1 MASARRGIV
10 CHSLSLVFFACVFD
24 SGGVLAK
31 GDKKKKKKRKTGRHI
46 KLFSRFALLKFKV

>member
-31 GDKKKKKKRKTGRHI
+31 GDKKKKKKEK
-46 KLFSRFALLKFKV
+46 KKDWPPYQAVFSFCFVEV

>member
-10 CHSLSLVFFACVFD
+10 CRSLSLVFFACVFD

-31 GDKKKKKKRKTGRHI
+31 GDKKKRKKEKKKDWPPYQAV
-46 KLFSRFALLKFKV
+46 FSFCFVEV